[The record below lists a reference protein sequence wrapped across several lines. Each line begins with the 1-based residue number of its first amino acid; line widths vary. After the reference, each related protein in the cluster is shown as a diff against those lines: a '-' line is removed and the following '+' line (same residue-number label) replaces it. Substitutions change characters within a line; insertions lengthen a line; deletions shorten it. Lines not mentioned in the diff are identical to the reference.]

1 LTIALGL
8 TLGDRKRLGFT
19 LLTITIVSPVVA
31 YIIPWQSVAEVE
43 AFGIFVIDVSFIILY
58 YSLKL

>member
-1 LTIALGL
+1 M

-31 YIIPWQSVAEVE
+31 YIIPWQYVAEVE